1 MLHVQHA
8 FWCKFL
14 TKSAKR
20 RREII
25 IFEALTTKRA
35 HSSKSFVLCRLYL
48 KTVCAKQAK
57 VNFVYFEQR
66 DQHGII
72 AKTLNL
78 TQSSSLVYCDVFVAA
93 AVFAS

>member
-1 MLHVQHA
+1 MLHVQHVH
-8 FWCKFL
+8 WCKCL

-20 RREII
+20 RPEII

-35 HSSKSFVLCRLYL
+35 HSSKSFVLCLYL
-48 KTVCAKQAK
+48 KTVRAKQAK

-72 AKTLNL
+72 AKHLI
-78 TQSSSLVYCDVFVAA
+78 
-93 AVFAS
+93 